1 MKNILYRDSFILLK
15 PHFKHIIR
23 IMKLVFVS
31 LSIFI
36 SGIFATEVS
45 SQTARVS
52 IIADN
57 ISTGDLIQEIEKQ
70 TDYLF
75 VYNKNE
81 VNLNRTLA
89 IQATD
94 KTVAEVLNKVF
105 THTDIIYAME
115 GSNIMLMRKKQEETE
130 PALPQKEKII
140 NGTITDENNEPI
152 IGANV
157 SVKGTTIGTI
167 TDIDGKFTLNVTE
180 NSSLQISYIGYLT
193 QEVSIGNKSSFTIQ
207 LHEDT
212 QKIEEV
218 VVVGYGVQKKQTV
231 TASASTVKVK
241 SLESL
246 PSTNLSSSLGG
257 RVSGLLVQQSS
268 GEAGYEN
275 PKIIIRGSSSPTS
288 SDPLIVVDGIV
299 GRSMS
304 QLDPSEIESMTVLKD
319 ASAVAPYGAR
329 GANGVILITTKR
341 GNTGKTSVNYSFK
354 GGFGVPTR
362 MPEIASSYD
371 HARFMNEAWRNK
383 EMSMGNDPGMYGVYS
398 EEELQKF
405 RDGSD
410 LYGYPNT
417 NWTKEVLLPRAW
429 QQQHSLTASGGN
441 SNVKYF
447 VGFGYVNQDALY
459 GDTRTNTPSADFK
472 RYNIRA
478 NIDAN
483 IIDKWLTLSADMA
496 YRQEDRNTI
505 AESTSFIFSNMYRN
519 PQTDPGRFPDG
530 KLGKVSLGYNPIGL
544 VTDGGYKQDRKSIIN
559 TRFVLDLKV
568 PGIEGLNVKGI
579 FAYDKDFDK
588 TKTWTSP
595 VNFYIWNKLLG
606 EYDGS
611 SPNKDGAD
619 LKEAFEQNQSYT
631 FEAQA
636 SYNKTIAKDHQ
647 LGALFVFTT
656 SQGKGDDF
664 WAARYKYQI
673 SSIHQLFAGPD
684 KDKDNSGK
692 AEEEAK
698 VGSVFRL
705 TYNYKEKY
713 MLEANGRIDGSEKFP
728 KSKRYGFFPSVSA
741 AWRISSEPFMEPLQN
756 IINNLKI
763 RTSWGKAGTDNI
775 GRFRYMSA
783 YGTGADPDVNDNAVF
798 GSQSPE
804 IAIGYTENRFPNP
817 NITWETSEMFNVGI
831 NASFFQ
837 SKLMLEADF
846 FYKITRDILR
856 ERTDMPGILGYKLPA
871 ANVGTVDNRGVDMN
885 ITHRNS
891 IGEFNY
897 SVTGNLTWARN
908 KVIDLL
914 EPAGQKN
921 NPNLRITG
929 RPMNQQFGYEA
940 LGLFQ
945 SDEEADNSPQPQF
958 GKAKAGDIKYKD
970 QNGDGIIDAEDRV
983 PIGRTKF
990 PELVFGLSL
999 SGDYKG
1005 FDVQLFFQGAGL
1017 TTYGYSGFLAHPYSE
1032 GKGSTLFEHHINNSW
1047 TPENRNAE
1055 FPRLY
1060 YGGNPNNN
1068 YTSSFWQRD
1077 GSYLR
1082 LKNIEVGYDFKKYLL
1097 KRISLIQGLR
1107 VFVSAQNLF
1116 TVSAIKYM
1124 DPELRTDNETDASM
1138 DGSAYPQM
1146 KNYTL
1151 GVNIT
1156 F

>member
-1 MKNILYRDSFILLK
+1 M
-15 PHFKHIIR
+15 
-23 IMKLVFVS
+23 
-31 LSIFI
+31 
-36 SGIFATEVS
+36 
-45 SQTARVS
+45 
-52 IIADN
+52 
-57 ISTGDLIQEIEKQ
+57 
-70 TDYLF
+70 
-75 VYNKNE
+75 
-81 VNLNRTLA
+81 
-89 IQATD
+89 
-94 KTVAEVLNKVF
+94 
-105 THTDIIYAME
+105 
-115 GSNIMLMRKKQEETE
+115 
-130 PALPQKEKII
+130 
-140 NGTITDENNEPI
+140 
-152 IGANV
+152 
-157 SVKGTTIGTI
+157 
-167 TDIDGKFTLNVTE
+167 
-180 NSSLQISYIGYLT
+180 
-193 QEVSIGNKSSFTIQ
+193 
-207 LHEDT
+207 
-212 QKIEEV
+212 
-218 VVVGYGVQKKQTV
+218 
-231 TASASTVKVK
+231 
-241 SLESL
+241 
-246 PSTNLSSSLGG
+246 
-257 RVSGLLVQQSS
+257 
-268 GEAGYEN
+268 
-275 PKIIIRGSSSPTS
+275 
-288 SDPLIVVDGIV
+288 
-299 GRSMS
+299 
-304 QLDPSEIESMTVLKD
+304 
-319 ASAVAPYGAR
+319 
-329 GANGVILITTKR
+329 
-341 GNTGKTSVNYSFK
+341 
-354 GGFGVPTR
+354 
-362 MPEIASSYD
+362 
-371 HARFMNEAWRNK
+371 
-383 EMSMGNDPGMYGVYS
+383 
-398 EEELQKF
+398 
-405 RDGSD
+405 
-410 LYGYPNT
+410 
-417 NWTKEVLLPRAW
+417 
-429 QQQHSLTASGGN
+429 
-441 SNVKYF
+441 
-447 VGFGYVNQDALY
+447 
-459 GDTRTNTPSADFK
+459 
-472 RYNIRA
+472 
-478 NIDAN
+478 
-483 IIDKWLTLSADMA
+483 
-496 YRQEDRNTI
+496 
-505 AESTSFIFSNMYRN
+505 
-519 PQTDPGRFPDG
+519 
-530 KLGKVSLGYNPIGL
+530 
-544 VTDGGYKQDRKSIIN
+544 
-559 TRFVLDLKV
+559 

-588 TKTWTSP
+588 IKTWTSP
-595 VNFYIWNKLLG
+595 VNFYIWNKILG

-741 AWRISSEPFMEPLQN
+741 AWRVSSESFMEPVQN
-756 IINNLKI
+756 VINNLKI
-763 RTSWGKAGTDNI
+763 RASWGKAGTDNI

-783 YGTGADPDVNDNAVF
+783 YGTGADSDINDNAVF
-798 GSQSPE
+798 GGQSPE

-817 NITWETSEMFNVGI
+817 SITWETSEMFNVGVD
-831 NASFFQ
+831 ASFFQ
-837 SKLMLEADF
+837 SKLTMEADF

-871 ANVGTVDNRGVDMN
+871 ANVGTVDNRGVDLN
-885 ITHRNS
+885 ISHRNTV
-891 IGEFNY
+891 GEFNY
-897 SVTGNLTWARN
+897 SVSGNLTWARN

-914 EPAGQKN
+914 EPTGQKN
-921 NPNLRITG
+921 NPRSRITG

-999 SGDYKG
+999 NGEYKG
-1005 FDVQLFFQGAGL
+1005 FDIQLFFQGAGL

-1082 LKNIEVGYDFKKYLL
+1082 LKNIEIGYDFKKYVL
-1097 KRISLIQGLR
+1097 KNIPLIQGLR

-1116 TVSAIKYM
+1116 TISAIKYM
-1124 DPELRTDNETDASM
+1124 DPELRTDNKTDASM

-1151 GVNIT
+1151 GANIT